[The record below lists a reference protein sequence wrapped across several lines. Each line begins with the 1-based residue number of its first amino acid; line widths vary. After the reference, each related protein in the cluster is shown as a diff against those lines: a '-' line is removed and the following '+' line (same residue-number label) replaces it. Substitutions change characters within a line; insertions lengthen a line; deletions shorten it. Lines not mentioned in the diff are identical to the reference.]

1 MIEHCT
7 FMRFRMRSQVSTPQ
21 YASWSRDNDKLSANK
36 RRALTFSAKV
46 IFSKLHLVDLAGSE
60 RLKKSWPQ
68 RFQSYKWDLQQPSQS
83 GWENMGNSWVLIL
96 TPWRWINVESN
107 DSSTVRRFKCMGKNS
122 CVWINCCP
130 HHVELKF
137 CWTMLHYIILFSM
150 SNGVMWNSWGR
161 SAFWKPPW
169 KPPRTGSDG
178 VMLKEVGKRAKPE
191 CFSKG
196 WAHFSSQDHI
206 CWMFQQILMI
216 SQMFFFLPVI
226 VCKHI

>member
-68 RFQSYKWDLQQPSQS
+68 QFQSYKWDLQQPSKS

-96 TPWRWINVESN
+96 TPWRWINVNSN
-107 DSSTVRRFKCMGKNS
+107 DSSTVRRFKCMANS
-122 CVWINCCP
+122 FLWINCCP
-130 HHVELKF
+130 HHVELKLS
-137 CWTMLHYIILFSM
+137 WTMLHDDFKCLTVWCETHEEDQRFET
-150 SNGVMWNSWGR
+150 
-161 SAFWKPPW
+161 PW

-178 VMLKEVGKRAKPE
+178 VMLKEVGKRARR
-191 CFSKG
+191 SV
-196 WAHFSSQDHI
+196 
-206 CWMFQQILMI
+206 FQKDGSFQ
-216 SQMFFFLPVI
+216 
-226 VCKHI
+226 